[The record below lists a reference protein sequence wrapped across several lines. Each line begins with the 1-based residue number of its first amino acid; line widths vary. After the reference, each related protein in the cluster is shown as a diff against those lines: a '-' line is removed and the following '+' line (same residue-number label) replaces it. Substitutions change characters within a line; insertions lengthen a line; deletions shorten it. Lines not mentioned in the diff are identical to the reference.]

1 MPRPERQFDKY
12 RTVVPSER
20 LVMSATSSIP
30 TGTTSTTATSATA
43 STAATASEDGQQRLR
58 LPRRPAFA
66 LALATVVAM
75 MVGASAPSPFYPVLQ
90 AEIGFSPGTMTTIFG
105 VYALTLLATL
115 LVTGSLSDHVGRR
128 PVLATGFAVLAVSMV
143 GFWHAD
149 GVAMLMASRAVQGVA
164 AGLLMSTM
172 SAAVVDLEPR
182 HRPGLAATLNSVTP
196 LFGLAAGALVAG
208 LALDATSHALP
219 IVFATLTGLYLAIAG
234 AVLALPE
241 TSPRHQGWRRSLRPQ
256 VGIPVAARP
265 AFRRSAPALFAGWAT
280 GGLYLSLG
288 APIVGQLLG
297 GGSHLEQGAVVA
309 ILTGVGALS
318 SALGRRRSPREIT
331 LYGTTMLA
339 LGTILTLVALH
350 AESLVGF
357 LLAAVVAG
365 SGFGTSFL
373 GIMRSITPTV
383 GPDQR
388 GELFS
393 SVFVVSYL
401 AFGLPAVA
409 AGFAAPHLGLERTAT
424 IYGLAVVVLS
434 GAAALARALTTRD

>member
-1 MPRPERQFDKY
+1 
-12 RTVVPSER
+12 
-20 LVMSATSSIP
+20 MSATSSIP
-30 TGTTSTTATSATA
+30 TGTTRSAA
-43 STAATASEDGQQRLR
+43 LR
-58 LPRRPAFA
+58 LPRRPAFT
-66 LALATVVAM
+66 LALASVVAL

-90 AEIGFSPGTMTTIFG
+90 AEIGFSAGTMTTIFG

-115 LVTGSLSDHVGRR
+115 LVTGSLSDHIGRR
-128 PVLATGFAVLAVSMV
+128 PVLAAGFVVLAASMV

-149 GVAMLMASRAVQGVA
+149 GVAALMTSRAVQGVA

-172 SAAVVDLEPR
+172 SAAVVDLEPSD
-182 HRPGLAATLNSVTP
+182 RPGLAATLNSVTP
-196 LFGLAAGALVAG
+196 MLGLAAGALLAG

-219 IVFATLTGLYLAIAG
+219 IVFATLTALYVALAV

-241 TSPRHQGWRRSLRPQ
+241 TSPRHDGWRRSLRPRI
-256 VGIPVAARP
+256 GIPSAARP

-297 GGSHLEQGAVVA
+297 GRTHLAQGAVVTV
-309 ILTGVGALS
+309 LTAVGGLS
-318 SALGRRRSPREIT
+318 SALGRHRTPRQIT
-331 LYGTTMLA
+331 LYGTTSLA
-339 LGTILTLVALH
+339 VGTLLTLWALH
-350 AESLVGF
+350 AESLTGF

-365 SGFGTSFL
+365 SGFGTAFL

-434 GAAALARALTTRD
+434 GAAALARTFTTRD

>member
-1 MPRPERQFDKY
+1 
-12 RTVVPSER
+12 
-20 LVMSATSSIP
+20 MSATSSVP
-30 TGTTSTTATSATA
+30 TGTTSPTSPTTTPAGTVGRARR
-43 STAATASEDGQQRLR
+43 DRVR

-90 AEIGFSPGTMTTIFG
+90 AEIGFSAGTMTTIFG

-128 PVLATGFAVLAVSMV
+128 PVLATGFVVLAVSMV

-149 GVAMLMASRAVQGVA
+149 GVALLMASRAVQGVA

-172 SAAVVDLEPR
+172 SAAVVDLEPGD
-182 HRPGLAATLNSVTP
+182 RPGLAATLNSVTP
-196 LFGLAAGALVAG
+196 LFGLAAGALLAG
-208 LALDATSHALP
+208 IALDATTQALP
-219 IVFATLTGLYLAIAG
+219 LVFATLTALYVALAA

-241 TSPRHQGWRRSLRPQ
+241 TSPRHEGWRRSLRPQ
-256 VGIPVAARP
+256 IGIPVAARP

-297 GGSHLEQGAVVA
+297 GRSHLEQGAVVA
-309 ILTGVGALS
+309 ILTGAGALS
-318 SALGRRRSPREIT
+318 SALARRRTPREIT

-339 LGTILTLVALH
+339 LGTLLTLVALH
-350 AESLVGF
+350 AGSLVAF

-383 GPDQR
+383 GPEHR

-409 AGFAAPHLGLERTAT
+409 AGVAAPHLGLERTAT
-424 IYGLAVVVLS
+424 IYGLAVIVLS
-434 GAAALARALTTRD
+434 GAAALARAFTTRD

>member
-1 MPRPERQFDKY
+1 
-12 RTVVPSER
+12 
-20 LVMSATSSIP
+20 MSATSSIP
-30 TGTTSTTATSATA
+30 TGTTSPTVSSTTGSRGSTPTPTTAQ
-43 STAATASEDGQQRLR
+43 DRPGRLR
-58 LPRRPAFA
+58 LARRPAFV
-66 LALATVVAM
+66 LALTTVVAM

-115 LVTGSLSDHVGRR
+115 LVTGSLSDHIGRR
-128 PVLATGFAVLAVSMV
+128 PVLATGFVVLAVSMV

-149 GVAMLMASRAVQGVA
+149 GVATLMVSRAVQGVA

-182 HRPGLAATLNSVTP
+182 NRPGLAATLNSVTP

-208 LALDATSHALP
+208 VALDATTHALP
-219 IVFATLTGLYLAIAG
+219 IVFASLTVLYVALALG
-234 AVLALPE
+234 VLALPE
-241 TSPRHQGWRRSLRPQ
+241 TSPRHEGWRRSLRPR

-297 GGSHLEQGAVVA
+297 GRTHLEQGAVVA
-309 ILTGVGALS
+309 VLTGVGALS
-318 SALGRRRSPREIT
+318 SFLGRRRSPREIT

-383 GPDQR
+383 GPEQR

-424 IYGLAVVVLS
+424 TYGLAVVVLS
-434 GAAALARALTTRD
+434 GAAAFARAFTTRD

>member
-1 MPRPERQFDKY
+1 
-12 RTVVPSER
+12 
-20 LVMSATSSIP
+20 MSATSSIP
-30 TGTTSTTATSATA
+30 TGTSSIPTPSAPR
-43 STAATASEDGQQRLR
+43 GLLGRLR
-58 LPRRPAFA
+58 LPHRAAFA
-66 LALATVVAM
+66 LALAYVVAM

-90 AEIGFSPGTMTTIFG
+90 AGIGFSAGTMTTIFG

-128 PVLATGFAVLAVSMV
+128 PVLAAGFVVLAVSMV

-149 GVAMLMASRAVQGVA
+149 GVATLMASRAVQGVA

-182 HRPGLAATLNSVTP
+182 DRPGLAATLNSVTP
-196 LFGLAAGALVAG
+196 LFGLAAGALLAG
-208 LALDATSHALP
+208 IALDATPDALP
-219 IVFATLTGLYLAIAG
+219 IVFATLTAAYVAFALT
-234 AVLALPE
+234 VLALPE
-241 TSPRHQGWRRSLRPQ
+241 TSPRHEGWRRSLRPR
-256 VGIPVAARP
+256 VGIPAPARP

-297 GGSHLEQGAVVA
+297 GRSHLEQGAVVA
-309 ILTGVGALS
+309 VLTGVGALS
-318 SALGRRRSPREIT
+318 SALGRHRSPREIT

-339 LGTILTLVALH
+339 VGTVLTLLALH

-383 GPDQR
+383 GPEQR

-424 IYGLAVVVLS
+424 IYGLVVVVLS
-434 GAAALARALTTRD
+434 GAAALARAFTTRD